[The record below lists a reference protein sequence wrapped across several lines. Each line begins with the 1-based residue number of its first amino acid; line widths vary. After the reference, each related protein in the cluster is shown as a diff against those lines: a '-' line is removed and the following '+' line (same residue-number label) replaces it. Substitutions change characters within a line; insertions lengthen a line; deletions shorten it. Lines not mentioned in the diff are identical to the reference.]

1 MSELSPEARALLDR
15 VKSADAFSEREDARI
30 QTALAS
36 RLARGDRGSSSS
48 LPVEESSFVRRRV
61 ERPSLFARLGRPEMF
76 AAGLLCGV
84 LVGVVA
90 SRRGDD
96 HAPSPREPTHARAAS
111 VTDDASSHARPSAA
125 PESTSA
131 RPAPPVASV
140 PVTTAPTPVAQA
152 RVNAAPR
159 APMRPRPRLA
169 RAPVTA
175 PEEVAEV
182 TSDTPEMSAVT
193 LAASPSIPTG
203 KGRLLFSTYPASRC
217 LVSSRWHSTP
227 FRLDLPPGIH
237 QIQCMNHAL
246 HVRGEF
252 TVRIGAGDTTHAT
265 NQPLEAPVFDPF
277 LDADIL

>member
-15 VKSADAFSEREDARI
+15 VKSSEGFSELEDARI
-30 QTALAS
+30 QAALAS
-36 RLARGDRGSSSS
+36 RLARGDRGASPS
-48 LPVEESSFVRRRV
+48 LPFEESSIVRRRV
-61 ERPSLFARLGRPEMF
+61 ERPSLLARFGRPEMF

-90 SRRGDD
+90 SRRGD
-96 HAPSPREPTHARAAS
+96 HREPAAQESAQTHARS
-111 VTDDASSHARPSAA
+111 VNDDASSHTRPSAA
-125 PESTSA
+125 HERTSTQ
-131 RPAPPVASV
+131 PPPPVATV
-140 PVTTAPTPVAQA
+140 PVTTAPAPVAQA
-152 RVNAAPR
+152 RVNAPPR

-169 RAPVTA
+169 RAPVA
-175 PEEVAEV
+175 PPEETAEV

-193 LAASPSIPTG
+193 LAASPTIPMG